1 MLHIV
6 YHTIYLAKDQVD
18 VPDKMSSLNRIRL
31 KTSIDIV
38 HWLSLQACAFR
49 GHDETSGSIN
59 QDNFLQLI
67 KLLATY
73 NNEVAKVVKHMC
85 EEIGDSKFCIVVDEA
100 RDESKSVQMSLVLR
114 FIDKVGLIQERF
126 FFCGTCKDTTTL
138 TIKEELQV
146 AQLEEIA
153 HLLEIDEIV
162 TSKGITNI
170 LCQALQQQSQDIVN
184 AMCLIETTKSLIQAL
199 REDACD
205 ALFTEVKIFCE
216 KYEIEIR
223 DLNDVHSTT
232 RFGRSR
238 LHQGQ
243 IIIEH
248 YFRVEIFFTAIDQQL
263 QELNN
268 RFSEQAMDLLTL
280 SCGLTPKDNYKAF
293 NIEKICTLVEK
304 YYPTQKFYLID
315 SLLRLIMTL
324 SVSTATFERSFST
337 MKIIKSRLRNKM
349 EAYVLTVNM
358 AIYIAI

>member
-238 LHQGQ
+238 LHQ
-243 IIIEH
+243 
-248 YFRVEIFFTAIDQQL
+248 
-263 QELNN
+263 ELC
-268 RFSEQAMDLLTL
+268 
-280 SCGLTPKDNYKAF
+280 SCLVTT
-293 NIEKICTLVEK
+293 EK
-304 YYPTQKFYLID
+304 TQKFYLID